1 MPGHSVCVT
10 HLSGDL
16 LPLPEVARMSFRS
29 AVMAFRS
36 LPLLEALGA
45 SSALVGPVPS
55 LPRLPTC
62 ASSIG
67 VALADFCMLSAPLHP
82 VITPQEVMC
91 SAAML
96 SVSSAPQI
104 FRALRLKYCM
114 HQV

>member
-1 MPGHSVCVT
+1 
-10 HLSGDL
+10 
-16 LPLPEVARMSFRS
+16 MSFRS
-29 AVMAFRS
+29 AVMAFSS

-45 SSALVGPVPS
+45 SSALVGPAPP

-82 VITPQEVMC
+82 VIIPQEVM
-91 SAAML
+91 SSGAKI

-104 FRALRLKYCM
+104 LTALG
-114 HQV
+114 

>member
-1 MPGHSVCVT
+1 MSVM

-29 AVMAFRS
+29 AVMAFSS

-45 SSALVGPVPS
+45 SSALVGPATS
-55 LPRLPTC
+55 LPMLPTC

-67 VALADFCMLSAPLHP
+67 VALADFCMLFAPLQP
-82 VITPQEVMC
+82 VIIPQEVMS
-91 SAAML
+91 SAAMI

-104 FRALRLKYCM
+104 LTALRLKGCM
-114 HQV
+114 YQV